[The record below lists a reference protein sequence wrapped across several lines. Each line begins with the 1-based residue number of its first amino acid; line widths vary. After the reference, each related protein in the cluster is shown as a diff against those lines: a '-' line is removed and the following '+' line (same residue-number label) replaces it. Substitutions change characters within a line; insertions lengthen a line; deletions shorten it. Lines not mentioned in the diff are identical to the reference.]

1 MFIPNTKLVQGVNLM
16 MKNNIQSVIT
26 GTGSYIPTNI
36 ISGKHF
42 LEHTFFDG
50 GAKIDKENE
59 EIIQK
64 FIDITEIKE
73 RRYVDDNQLNHDIG
87 LIAAQRAIE
96 DAGIDKETLDYILF
110 CHNFG
115 DVKPGSNRVDMLPA
129 LAAKVKLQLGI
140 ANPDCVAFDLI
151 FGCPGWVQGMIQAD
165 YLIRSGDAKKVLVIG
180 AETLSR
186 IVDPNDRD
194 SMIFAD
200 GAGATILEGVATE
213 EPTGILSHKA
223 QTHASHAEMLT
234 MGHSSNP
241 YDSSGN
247 TFIKMKGRKLYEF
260 AVITV
265 PQLVKQAIDK
275 SGIDIK
281 QLKMVFIHQA
291 NGKMDHAIMKRL
303 FKLYG
308 EDTIPEK
315 LVPMTISWLGNSSV
329 ATVPTLLDLV
339 LKNKI
344 EGYEVNKGD
353 HVVFASV
360 GAGMHINAIVY
371 RF

>member
-1 MFIPNTKLVQGVNLM
+1 M
-16 MKNNIQSVIT
+16 MMNKIYSVIT
-26 GTGSYIPTNI
+26 GTGSCIPTNVI
-36 ISGKHF
+36 AGKHF
-42 LEHTFFDG
+42 IEHSFFDG
-50 GAKIDKENE
+50 GVKIDKENE

-64 FIDITEIKE
+64 FADITEINE
-73 RRYVDDNQLNHDIG
+73 RRYIDDSQLNHDIG

-96 DAGIDKETLDYILF
+96 DAGIDKESLDYILF

-115 DVKPGSNRVDMLPA
+115 DVKLGSNRIDMLPA
-129 LAAKVKLQLGI
+129 LAAKVKLLLGI
-140 ANPDCVAFDLI
+140 NNPDCVAFDLI

-165 YLIRSGDAKKVLVIG
+165 YLIKSGDAKKVLVIG
-180 AETLSR
+180 SETLSR
-186 IVDPNDRD
+186 IVDPHDRD

-200 GAGATILEGVATE
+200 GAGATILEARETE
-213 EPTGILSHKA
+213 EPTGILSHKT
-223 QTHASHAEMLT
+223 QTYASHAEMLT
-234 MGHSSNP
+234 MGYSNNP

-247 TFIKMKGRKLYEF
+247 AYIKMKGRKLYEF
-260 AVITV
+260 AVVTV

-275 SGIDIK
+275 SGIDVKRI
-281 QLKMVFIHQA
+281 KMVFIHQA

-308 EDTIPEK
+308 EDTVPEK

-329 ATVPTLLDLV
+329 ATVPTLIDLV

-344 EGYEVNKGD
+344 DGYQINRGD
-353 HVVFASV
+353 YAVFASV

-371 RF
+371 KF

>member
-1 MFIPNTKLVQGVNLM
+1 MSKIR
-16 MKNNIQSVIT
+16 SVIT
-26 GTGSYIPTNI
+26 GTGSYIPENT

-50 GAKIDKENE
+50 GVKIDKDNE

-64 FIDITEIKE
+64 FSDITEIKE
-73 RRYVDDNQLNHDIG
+73 RRYINDDQLNHDIG

-96 DAGIDKETLDYILF
+96 DAKIDKEELDHIIF

-115 DVKPGSNRVDMLPA
+115 DVKHGSNRVDMLPA

-140 ANPDCVAFDLI
+140 TNPDCVAFDLI

-165 YLIRSGDAKKVLVIG
+165 YLIRSGDAKHVLVIG
-180 AETLSR
+180 SETLSR
-186 IVDPNDRD
+186 IVDPHDRD

-200 GAGATILEGVATE
+200 GAGATILSASTNDESK
-213 EPTGILSHKA
+213 GILAHKA
-223 QTHASHAEMLT
+223 QTHASHADMLI
-234 MGHSSNP
+234 MGGSNNP
-241 YDSSGN
+241 AENNGN
-247 TFIKMKGRKLYEF
+247 TYIKMKGRKLYEF

-275 SGIDIK
+275 SGVDVK
-281 QLKMVFIHQA
+281 QIKMVFIHQA

-329 ATVPTLLDLV
+329 ATVPTLIDLV
-339 LKNKI
+339 LKNKV
-344 EGYEVNKGD
+344 EGYEIKEGD
-353 HVVFASV
+353 HAVFASV

-371 RF
+371 KF

>member
-1 MFIPNTKLVQGVNLM
+1 MGKIK
-16 MKNNIQSVIT
+16 SVIT
-26 GTGSYIPTNI
+26 GTGSCIPKNV

-42 LEHTFFDG
+42 LQHHFFDG
-50 GAKIDKENE
+50 GVKIDKENE

-64 FIDITEIKE
+64 FADITEIQE
-73 RRYVDDNQLNHDIG
+73 RRYVDDDQLNHDIG

-96 DAGIDKETLDYILF
+96 NAGIDKESLDYILF

-115 DVKPGSNRVDMLPA
+115 DVKLGSNRVDMLPA
-129 LAAKVKLQLGI
+129 LAAKIKPLLGI
-140 ANPDCVAFDLI
+140 QNPDCVAFDII

-165 YLIRSGDAKKVLVIG
+165 YLIRSGDAKKILVIG
-180 AETLSR
+180 SETLSR
-186 IVDPNDRD
+186 IVDPHDRD

-200 GAGATILEGVATE
+200 GAGATILEAVETE
-213 EPTGILSHKA
+213 EEIGILAHKA
-223 QTHASHAEMLT
+223 QTHASHADMLI
-234 MGHSSNP
+234 MGCSNNP
-241 YDSSGN
+241 AEAEGN
-247 TFIKMKGRKLYEF
+247 AYIKMKGRKLYEF

-275 SGIDIK
+275 AGIDVKQIK
-281 QLKMVFIHQA
+281 KVFIHQA

-308 EDTIPEK
+308 EEIIPEK

-329 ATVPTLLDLV
+329 ATIPTLLDLV
-339 LKNKI
+339 LNNKMEGHQI
-344 EGYEVNKGD
+344 EKGD
-353 HVVFASV
+353 YAVFASV

>member
-1 MFIPNTKLVQGVNLM
+1 MSKIR
-16 MKNNIQSVIT
+16 SVIT
-26 GTGSYIPTNI
+26 GTGSYIPENT

-50 GAKIDKENE
+50 GVKIDKDNE

-64 FIDITEIKE
+64 FSDITEIKE
-73 RRYVDDNQLNHDIG
+73 RRYINDDQLNHDIG
-87 LIAAQRAIE
+87 VIAAQRAIE
-96 DAGIDKETLDYILF
+96 DAKIDKEELDHIMF

-115 DVKPGSNRVDMLPA
+115 DVKHGSNRVDMLPA

-140 ANPDCVAFDLI
+140 TNPDCVAFDLI

-165 YLIRSGDAKKVLVIG
+165 YLIRSGDAKHVLVIG
-180 AETLSR
+180 SETLSR
-186 IVDPNDRD
+186 IVDSHDRD

-200 GAGATILEGVATE
+200 GAGATILSASTNDESK
-213 EPTGILSHKA
+213 GILAHKA
-223 QTHASHAEMLT
+223 QTHASHADMLI
-234 MGHSSNP
+234 MGGSNNP
-241 YDSSGN
+241 AENNGN
-247 TFIKMKGRKLYEF
+247 TYIKMKGRKLYEF

-275 SGIDIK
+275 SGVDVK
-281 QLKMVFIHQA
+281 QIKMVFIHQA

-329 ATVPTLLDLV
+329 ATVPTLIDLV
-339 LKNKI
+339 LKNKV
-344 EGYEVNKGD
+344 EGYEIKEGD
-353 HVVFASV
+353 HAVFASV

-371 RF
+371 KF

>member
-1 MFIPNTKLVQGVNLM
+1 MSKIR
-16 MKNNIQSVIT
+16 SVIT
-26 GTGSYIPTNI
+26 GTGSYIPENT

-50 GAKIDKENE
+50 GVKIDKDNE

-64 FIDITEIKE
+64 FSDITEINE
-73 RRYVDDNQLNHDIG
+73 RRYINDDQLNHDIG
-87 LIAAQRAIE
+87 RIAAERAIE
-96 DAGIDKETLDYILF
+96 DAKIDKESLDYIIF

-115 DVKPGSNRVDMLPA
+115 DVKYGSNRVDMLPA

-140 ANPDCVAFDLI
+140 TNPDCVAFDLI

-165 YLIRSGDAKKVLVIG
+165 YLIRSGDAQHVLVIG
-180 AETLSR
+180 SETLSR
-186 IVDPNDRD
+186 IVDPHDRD

-200 GAGATILEGVATE
+200 GAGATILSAATNDE
-213 EPTGILSHKA
+213 SKGILAHKA
-223 QTHASHAEMLT
+223 QTHASHADMLI
-234 MGHSSNP
+234 MGGSNNP
-241 YDSSGN
+241 AENNGN
-247 TFIKMKGRKLYEF
+247 AYIKMKGRKLYEF

-275 SGIDIK
+275 SGVDVK
-281 QLKMVFIHQA
+281 QIKMVFIHQA

-329 ATVPTLLDLV
+329 ATVPTLIDLV
-339 LKNKI
+339 LKNKVD
-344 EGYEVNKGD
+344 GYEIKQGD
-353 HVVFASV
+353 HAVFASV

-371 RF
+371 KF

>member
-1 MFIPNTKLVQGVNLM
+1 MSKIR
-16 MKNNIQSVIT
+16 SVIT
-26 GTGSYIPTNI
+26 GTGSYIPENT

-50 GAKIDKENE
+50 GVKIDKDNE

-64 FIDITEIKE
+64 FSDITEIKE
-73 RRYVDDNQLNHDIG
+73 RRYINDDQLNHDIG
-87 LIAAQRAIE
+87 VIAAQRAIE
-96 DAGIDKETLDYILF
+96 DAKIDKEELDHIIF

-115 DVKPGSNRVDMLPA
+115 DVKHGSNRVDMLPA

-140 ANPDCVAFDLI
+140 TNPDCVAFDLI

-165 YLIRSGDAKKVLVIG
+165 YLIRSGDAKHVLVIG
-180 AETLSR
+180 SETLSR
-186 IVDPNDRD
+186 IVDSHDRD

-200 GAGATILEGVATE
+200 GAGATILSASTNDESK
-213 EPTGILSHKA
+213 GILAHKA
-223 QTHASHAEMLT
+223 QTHASHADMLI
-234 MGHSSNP
+234 MGGSNNP
-241 YDSSGN
+241 AENNGN
-247 TFIKMKGRKLYEF
+247 TYIKMKGRKLYEF

-275 SGIDIK
+275 SGVDVK
-281 QLKMVFIHQA
+281 QIKMVFIHQA

-329 ATVPTLLDLV
+329 ATVPTLIDLV
-339 LKNKI
+339 LKNKV
-344 EGYEVNKGD
+344 EGYEIKEGD
-353 HVVFASV
+353 HAVFASV

-371 RF
+371 KF

>member
-1 MFIPNTKLVQGVNLM
+1 MNKIR
-16 MKNNIQSVIT
+16 SVIT
-26 GTGSYIPTNI
+26 GTGSYIPENT

-50 GAKIDKENE
+50 GVKIDKDNE

-64 FIDITEIKE
+64 FSDITEINE
-73 RRYVDDNQLNHDIG
+73 RRYINDDQLNHDIG

-96 DAGIDKETLDYILF
+96 DAKIDKESLDYIIF

-115 DVKPGSNRVDMLPA
+115 DVKHNSNRVDMLPA

-140 ANPDCVAFDLI
+140 INPDCVAFDLI

-165 YLIRSGDAKKVLVIG
+165 YLIRSGDAKHVLVIG
-180 AETLSR
+180 SETLSR
-186 IVDPNDRD
+186 IVDPHDRD

-200 GAGATILEGVATE
+200 GAGATILSAVTNDD
-213 EPTGILSHKA
+213 TKGILAHKA
-223 QTHASHAEMLT
+223 QTHASHADMLI
-234 MGHSSNP
+234 MGASNDP
-241 YDSSGN
+241 SEQNGN
-247 TFIKMKGRKLYEF
+247 AYIKMKGRKLYEF

-275 SGIDIK
+275 SGVDVK
-281 QLKMVFIHQA
+281 QIKMVFIHQA

-329 ATVPTLLDLV
+329 ATVPTLIDLV
-339 LKNKI
+339 LKNKVD
-344 EGYEVNKGD
+344 GYEIKEGD
-353 HVVFASV
+353 HAVFASV

-371 RF
+371 KF

>member
-1 MFIPNTKLVQGVNLM
+1 MNK
-16 MKNNIQSVIT
+16 IQSVIT
-26 GTGSYIPTNI
+26 GTGSYIPENV

-42 LEHTFFDG
+42 LTNTFFDG
-50 GAKIDKENE
+50 GVKIDKENE

-64 FIDITEIKE
+64 FADITEINE
-73 RRYVDDNQLNHDIG
+73 RRYISENQLNHDIG
-87 LIAAQRAIE
+87 TLAAQLAIE

-115 DVKPGSNRVDMLPA
+115 DVKAGSNRVDMLPA
-129 LAAKVKLQLGI
+129 LAAKVKVQLGI
-140 ANPDCVAFDLI
+140 ANPDCVAFDII

-165 YLIRSGDAKKVLVIG
+165 YLIRSGDAKKVLIIG

-186 IVDPNDRD
+186 IVDSHDRD

-200 GAGATILEGVATE
+200 GAGATILEAKSTDDN
-213 EPTGILSHKA
+213 TGILAHKA
-223 QTHASHAEMLT
+223 QTHASHADMLI
-234 MGHSSNP
+234 MGGSSNP
-241 YDSSGN
+241 EEVNGN
-247 TFIKMKGRKLYEF
+247 AYIKMKGRKLYEF

-275 SGIDIK
+275 SGVDIK
-281 QLKMVFIHQA
+281 QIKMVFIHQA

-308 EDTIPEK
+308 EDTVPEK

-329 ATVPTLLDLV
+329 ATVPTLIDLV
-339 LKNKI
+339 LKNKVD
-344 EGYEVNKGD
+344 GYQIKKGD
-353 HVVFASV
+353 HAVFASV

-371 RF
+371 KF

>member
-1 MFIPNTKLVQGVNLM
+1 MSK
-16 MKNNIQSVIT
+16 IQSVIT
-26 GTGSYIPTNI
+26 GTGSCIPENI
-36 ISGKHF
+36 ISGEYF
-42 LEHTFFDG
+42 LNHTFFDG
-50 GAKIDKENE
+50 GIKIDKENE

-64 FIDITEIKE
+64 FADITEIRE
-73 RRYVDDNQLNHDIG
+73 RRYIGHDQLNNDIG
-87 LIAAQRAIE
+87 AIAAQKAID

-115 DVKPGSNRVDMLPA
+115 DVKLGSNRIDMLPA
-129 LAAKVKLQLGI
+129 LAAKVKVKLGI
-140 ANPDCVAFDLI
+140 NNPDCVAFDLI

-186 IVDPNDRD
+186 IVDPHDRD
-194 SMIFAD
+194 GMIFAD
-200 GAGATILEGVATE
+200 GAGATILEAVETTE
-213 EPTGILSHKA
+213 AQGILAHKA

-234 MGHSSNP
+234 MGCSNNP
-241 YDSSGN
+241 AENNGN
-247 TFIKMKGRKLYEF
+247 AYIKMKGRKLYEF

-275 SGIDIK
+275 SGVDIS
-281 QLKMVFIHQA
+281 QIKMVFIHQA

-308 EDTIPEK
+308 QDTVPEK

-329 ATVPTLLDLV
+329 ATVPTLIDLV
-339 LKNKI
+339 LKNKVD
-344 EGYEVNKGD
+344 GYQIQDGD
-353 HVVFASV
+353 HAVFASV

-371 RF
+371 KF

>member
-1 MFIPNTKLVQGVNLM
+1 MGKIK
-16 MKNNIQSVIT
+16 SVIT
-26 GTGSYIPTNI
+26 GTGCYIPEKI

-42 LEHTFFDG
+42 LDRVFYDG
-50 GAKIDKENE
+50 GVKIEKENE

-64 FIDITEIKE
+64 FSDITEINE
-73 RRYVDDNQLNHDIG
+73 RRYINDAQLNHDIG
-87 LIAAQRAIE
+87 YIAAERAIA
-96 DAGIDKETLDYILF
+96 DAGVDKEALDYILF

-115 DVKPGSNRVDMLPA
+115 DVKPESNRIDMLPA
-129 LAAKVKLQLGI
+129 LAAKVKLLLGI
-140 ANPDCVAFDLI
+140 QNPDCVAFDII

-180 AETLSR
+180 SDTLSR
-186 IVDPNDRD
+186 IVDPHDRD

-200 GAGATILEGVATE
+200 GAGATVLEALETDE
-213 EPTGILSHKA
+213 EVGILAHKA
-223 QTHASHAEMLT
+223 QTYASHAEMLT
-234 MGHSSNP
+234 MGQSSNP
-241 YDSSGN
+241 QDSSGN
-247 TFIKMKGRKLYEF
+247 AYIKMKGRKLYEF

-275 SGIDIK
+275 SGVNIK
-281 QLKMVFIHQA
+281 QIKMVFIHQA

-308 EDTIPEK
+308 EENIPEK

-329 ATVPTLLDLV
+329 ATVPTLIDLV
-339 LKNKI
+339 LNKKVAGYAI
-344 EGYEVNKGD
+344 EKGD
-353 HVVFASV
+353 YAVFASV

>member
-1 MFIPNTKLVQGVNLM
+1 MSKIR
-16 MKNNIQSVIT
+16 SVIT
-26 GTGSYIPTNI
+26 GTGSYIPENT

-50 GAKIDKENE
+50 GVKIDKENE

-64 FIDITEIKE
+64 FSDITEIKE
-73 RRYVDDNQLNHDIG
+73 RRYINDDQLNHDIG
-87 LIAAQRAIE
+87 RIAAERAID
-96 DAGIDKETLDYILF
+96 DAKIDKESLDYIIF

-115 DVKPGSNRVDMLPA
+115 DVKHNSNRVDMLPA

-140 ANPDCVAFDLI
+140 TNPDCVAFDLI

-165 YLIRSGDAKKVLVIG
+165 YLIRSGDAKHVLVIG
-180 AETLSR
+180 SETLSR
-186 IVDPNDRD
+186 IVDPHDRD

-200 GAGATILEGVATE
+200 GAGATILSAATNNDSK
-213 EPTGILSHKA
+213 GILAHKA
-223 QTHASHAEMLT
+223 QTHASHADMLI
-234 MGHSSNP
+234 MGGSNNP
-241 YDSSGN
+241 AENNGN
-247 TFIKMKGRKLYEF
+247 TYIKMKGRKLYEF

-275 SGIDIK
+275 SGVDVK
-281 QLKMVFIHQA
+281 QIKMVFIHQA

-329 ATVPTLLDLV
+329 ATVPTLIDLV
-339 LKNKI
+339 LKNKVD
-344 EGYEVNKGD
+344 GYEIKEGD
-353 HVVFASV
+353 HAVFASV

-371 RF
+371 KF

>member
-1 MFIPNTKLVQGVNLM
+1 MNKIR
-16 MKNNIQSVIT
+16 SVIT
-26 GTGSYIPTNI
+26 GTGSYIPENT

-50 GAKIDKENE
+50 GVKIDKDNE

-64 FIDITEIKE
+64 FSDITEINE
-73 RRYVDDNQLNHDIG
+73 RRYINDDQLNHDIG

-96 DAGIDKETLDYILF
+96 DAKIDKESLDYIIF

-115 DVKPGSNRVDMLPA
+115 DVKHNSNRVDMLPA

-140 ANPDCVAFDLI
+140 INPDCVAFDLI

-165 YLIRSGDAKKVLVIG
+165 YLIRSGDAKHVLVIG
-180 AETLSR
+180 SETLSR
-186 IVDPNDRD
+186 IVDPHDRD

-200 GAGATILEGVATE
+200 GAGATILSAVTNDD
-213 EPTGILSHKA
+213 TKGILAHKA
-223 QTHASHAEMLT
+223 QTHASHADMLI
-234 MGHSSNP
+234 MGASNDP
-241 YDSSGN
+241 SEQNGN
-247 TFIKMKGRKLYEF
+247 AYIKMKGRKLYEF

-275 SGIDIK
+275 SGVDVK
-281 QLKMVFIHQA
+281 QIKMVFIHQA

-329 ATVPTLLDLV
+329 ATVPTLIDLV
-339 LKNKI
+339 LKNKV
-344 EGYEVNKGD
+344 EGYEIKDGD
-353 HVVFASV
+353 HAVFASV

-371 RF
+371 KF

>member
-1 MFIPNTKLVQGVNLM
+1 MSKIR
-16 MKNNIQSVIT
+16 SVIT
-26 GTGSYIPTNI
+26 GTGSYIPENT

-50 GAKIDKENE
+50 GVKIDKDNE

-64 FIDITEIKE
+64 FSDITEINE
-73 RRYVDDNQLNHDIG
+73 RRYINDDQLNHDIG
-87 LIAAQRAIE
+87 RIAAERAIE
-96 DAGIDKETLDYILF
+96 DAKIDKESLDYIIF

-115 DVKPGSNRVDMLPA
+115 DVKYGSNRVDMLPA

-140 ANPDCVAFDLI
+140 TNPDCVAFDLI

-165 YLIRSGDAKKVLVIG
+165 YLIRSGDAQHVLVIG
-180 AETLSR
+180 SETLSR
-186 IVDPNDRD
+186 IVDPHDRD

-200 GAGATILEGVATE
+200 GAGATILSAATNDE
-213 EPTGILSHKA
+213 SKGILAHKA
-223 QTHASHAEMLT
+223 QTHASHADMLI
-234 MGHSSNP
+234 MGGSNNP
-241 YDSSGN
+241 AENNGN
-247 TFIKMKGRKLYEF
+247 AYIKMKGRKLYEF

-275 SGIDIK
+275 SGVDVK
-281 QLKMVFIHQA
+281 QIKMVFIHQA

-329 ATVPTLLDLV
+329 ATVPTLIDLV
-339 LKNKI
+339 LKNKVDGCEI
-344 EGYEVNKGD
+344 KQGD
-353 HVVFASV
+353 HAVFASV

-371 RF
+371 KF

>member
-1 MFIPNTKLVQGVNLM
+1 MNKIK
-16 MKNNIQSVIT
+16 SVIT
-26 GTGSYIPTNI
+26 GTGSYIPTNV

-64 FIDITEIKE
+64 FADITEIQE
-73 RRYVDDNQLNHDIG
+73 RRYIDDSQLNHDIG

-96 DAGIDKETLDYILF
+96 DAGIDQETLDYIIF

-115 DVKPGSNRVDMLPA
+115 DVKPGSNRIDMLPA

-140 ANPDCVAFDLI
+140 ENPDCVAFDLI

-180 AETLSR
+180 SDTLSR
-186 IVDPNDRD
+186 IVDPHDRD
-194 SMIFAD
+194 GMIFAD
-200 GAGATILEGVATE
+200 GAGATILEARE
-213 EPTGILSHKA
+213 SENPIGILAHKA
-223 QTHASHAEMLT
+223 QTYASHAEMLT
-234 MGHSSNP
+234 MGGSANP

-247 TFIKMKGRKLYEF
+247 AYIKMKGRKLYEF
-260 AVITV
+260 AVVTV
-265 PQLVKQAIDK
+265 PQLVKKAIDK

-281 QLKMVFIHQA
+281 QVKMVFIHQA

-308 EDTIPEK
+308 EDSIPEK

-329 ATVPTLLDLV
+329 ATVPTLIDLV
-339 LKNKI
+339 LNQKI
-344 EGYEVNKGD
+344 EGYQINKGD
-353 HVVFASV
+353 HAIFASV

-371 RF
+371 KF

>member
-1 MFIPNTKLVQGVNLM
+1 MNKIR
-16 MKNNIQSVIT
+16 SVIT
-26 GTGSYIPTNI
+26 GTGSYIPEKT

-50 GAKIDKENE
+50 GVKIDKDNE

-64 FIDITEIKE
+64 FSDITEINE
-73 RRYVDDNQLNHDIG
+73 RRYINDDQLNHDIG

-96 DAGIDKETLDYILF
+96 DAKIDKESLDYIIF

-115 DVKPGSNRVDMLPA
+115 DVKHDSNRIDLLPA

-140 ANPDCVAFDLI
+140 NNPDCVAFDLI

-165 YLIRSGDAKKVLVIG
+165 YLIRSGDAKHVLVIG
-180 AETLSR
+180 SETLSR
-186 IVDPNDRD
+186 IVDPHDRD

-200 GAGATILEGVATE
+200 GAGATVLSAATNDE
-213 EPTGILSHKA
+213 SKGILAHKA
-223 QTHASHAEMLT
+223 QTYASHADMLI
-234 MGHSSNP
+234 MGGSNNP
-241 YDSSGN
+241 AENNGN
-247 TFIKMKGRKLYEF
+247 TYIKMKGRKLYEF
-260 AVITV
+260 AVVTV

-275 SGIDIK
+275 SGVDVK
-281 QLKMVFIHQA
+281 QIKMVFIHQA

-329 ATVPTLLDLV
+329 ATVPTLIDLV
-339 LKNKI
+339 LKNKVD
-344 EGYEVNKGD
+344 GYEIKEGD
-353 HVVFASV
+353 HAVFTSV

-371 RF
+371 KF

>member
-1 MFIPNTKLVQGVNLM
+1 MNK
-16 MKNNIQSVIT
+16 IQSVIT
-26 GTGSYIPTNI
+26 GTGSYIPENV

-42 LEHTFFDG
+42 LTNTFFDG
-50 GAKIDKENE
+50 GVKIDKENE

-64 FIDITEIKE
+64 FADITEINE
-73 RRYVDDNQLNHDIG
+73 RRYISENQLNHDIG
-87 LIAAQRAIE
+87 TIAAQLAIE

-115 DVKPGSNRVDMLPA
+115 DVKPGSNRIDMLPA
-129 LAAKVKLQLGI
+129 LAAKVKVQLGI
-140 ANPDCVAFDLI
+140 SNPDCVAFDII

-165 YLIRSGDAKKVLVIG
+165 YLIRSGDAKKVLIIG

-186 IVDPNDRD
+186 IVDAHDRD

-200 GAGATILEGVATE
+200 GAGATILEAKSTE
-213 EPTGILSHKA
+213 DNTGILAHKA
-223 QTHASHAEMLT
+223 QTYASHADMLI
-234 MGHSSNP
+234 MGSSSDPSEVN
-241 YDSSGN
+241 GN
-247 TFIKMKGRKLYEF
+247 AYIKMKGRKLYEF

-275 SGIDIK
+275 SGVDIK
-281 QLKMVFIHQA
+281 QIKMVFIHQA

-308 EDTIPEK
+308 EDTVPEK

-329 ATVPTLLDLV
+329 ATVPTLIDLV
-339 LKNKI
+339 LKNKVD
-344 EGYEVNKGD
+344 GYQIQKGD
-353 HVVFASV
+353 HAVFASV

-371 RF
+371 KF

>member
-1 MFIPNTKLVQGVNLM
+1 MSKIR
-16 MKNNIQSVIT
+16 SVIT
-26 GTGSYIPTNI
+26 GTGSYIPENT

-50 GAKIDKENE
+50 GVKIDKDNE

-64 FIDITEIKE
+64 FSDITEINE
-73 RRYVDDNQLNHDIG
+73 RRYINDDQLNHDIG
-87 LIAAQRAIE
+87 RIAAERAIE
-96 DAGIDKETLDYILF
+96 DAKIDKESLDYIIF

-115 DVKPGSNRVDMLPA
+115 DVKYGSNRVDMLPA

-140 ANPDCVAFDLI
+140 TNPDCVAFDLI

-165 YLIRSGDAKKVLVIG
+165 YLIRSGDAQHVLVIG
-180 AETLSR
+180 SETLSR
-186 IVDPNDRD
+186 IVDPHDRD

-200 GAGATILEGVATE
+200 GAGATILSAATNDE
-213 EPTGILSHKA
+213 SKGILAHKA
-223 QTHASHAEMLT
+223 QTHASHADMLI
-234 MGHSSNP
+234 MGGSNNP
-241 YDSSGN
+241 AENNGN
-247 TFIKMKGRKLYEF
+247 AYIKMKGRKLYEF

-275 SGIDIK
+275 SGVDVK
-281 QLKMVFIHQA
+281 QIKMVFIHQA

-329 ATVPTLLDLV
+329 ATVPTLIDLV
-339 LKNKI
+339 LKNKVD
-344 EGYEVNKGD
+344 GYEIKQGD
-353 HVVFASV
+353 HAVFASV

-371 RF
+371 QF

>member
-1 MFIPNTKLVQGVNLM
+1 MSK
-16 MKNNIQSVIT
+16 IQSVIT
-26 GTGSYIPTNI
+26 GTGSCIPENI
-36 ISGKHF
+36 ISGEYF
-42 LEHTFFDG
+42 LNHTFFDG
-50 GAKIDKENE
+50 GIKIDKENE

-64 FIDITEIKE
+64 FADITEIGE
-73 RRYVDDNQLNHDIG
+73 RRYISQDQLNNDIG
-87 LIAAQRAIE
+87 AIAAQKAID

-115 DVKPGSNRVDMLPA
+115 DVKLGSNRIDMLPA
-129 LAAKVKLQLGI
+129 LAAKVKVKLGI
-140 ANPDCVAFDLI
+140 NNPDCVAFDLI

-186 IVDPNDRD
+186 IVDPHDRD
-194 SMIFAD
+194 GMIFAD
-200 GAGATILEGVATE
+200 GAGATILEAVETTE
-213 EPTGILSHKA
+213 PKGILAHKA

-234 MGHSSNP
+234 MGCSNNP
-241 YDSSGN
+241 AENNGN
-247 TFIKMKGRKLYEF
+247 AYIKMKGRKLYEF

-275 SGIDIK
+275 SGVDIS
-281 QLKMVFIHQA
+281 QIKMVFIHQA

-308 EDTIPEK
+308 EDTVPEK

-329 ATVPTLLDLV
+329 ATVPTLIDLV
-339 LKNKI
+339 LKNKVD
-344 EGYEVNKGD
+344 GYQIQEGD
-353 HVVFASV
+353 HAVFASV

-371 RF
+371 KF

>member
-1 MFIPNTKLVQGVNLM
+1 MSK
-16 MKNNIQSVIT
+16 IQSVIT
-26 GTGSYIPTNI
+26 GTGSYIPENI

-50 GAKIDKENE
+50 GVKIDKENE

-64 FIDITEIKE
+64 FADITEIGE
-73 RRYVDDNQLNHDIG
+73 RRYINENQLNHDIG

-115 DVKPGSNRVDMLPA
+115 DVKFGSNRVDMLPA

-140 ANPDCVAFDLI
+140 NNPDCVAFDII

-186 IVDPNDRD
+186 IVDPHDRD
-194 SMIFAD
+194 GMIFAD
-200 GAGATILEGVATE
+200 GAGATILEAVTTADK
-213 EPTGILSHKA
+213 TGILAHKA
-223 QTHASHAEMLT
+223 QTHASHADMLI
-234 MGHSSNP
+234 MAGSNNP
-241 YDSSGN
+241 AEINGN
-247 TFIKMKGRKLYEF
+247 TYIKMKGRKLYEF

-275 SGIDIK
+275 SGVDIS
-281 QLKMVFIHQA
+281 QIKMVFIHQA

-308 EDTIPEK
+308 EDSVPEK

-329 ATVPTLLDLV
+329 ATVPTLIDLV
-339 LKNKI
+339 LKNKV
-344 EGYEVNKGD
+344 EGYQIQKGD
-353 HVVFASV
+353 HAVFASV

-371 RF
+371 KF